1 MERKVVKMIFRNLVL
16 KNFKSHANT
25 NIDFNPGIT
34 VIVGENGAGKSTIF
48 EGISYALFRKTTT
61 SQNDLVR
68 SSKDNQTKLKMSVE
82 LTFEEDGVEYKIIR
96 EKSSSKTSSTLYI
109 KNIDDGRSN
118 VLTAGNSSVDNELK
132 SIIKVDS
139 DLFLNAIY
147 IRQGEIADL
156 VSKKPAERK
165 KLITKLLKI
174 EELEKAW
181 DKMPQLIST
190 YENHQAELK
199 GKSASEESALLELEE
214 KKVEL
219 DKLKHELQLS
229 IEESKKDD
237 LKKEEILKA
246 KKSLE
251 EEKSK
256 YDLLSNSLKN
266 EKANLDKLNDD
277 EKRFLNQYNT
287 ILENEKEMEGLKD
300 QVIKLPIFKDFKES
314 FIEFK
319 SLERDLDI
327 LNENIQK
334 IESNEEALIQEKESH
349 DNYSKLDSE
358 ISVLVSKQS
367 EINGE
372 IKHADE
378 YKTAKA
384 QSVNKIKKFNEEI
397 GSLSQKIS
405 DAFSK
410 FDRDIF
416 GRYDLMGHMEILD
429 DEGISLI
436 DSREKFEELKDIIAN
451 LKTDIEEVTDI
462 QNKLIADL
470 NSEINS
476 LNEGIKSSKKPLKEI
491 KEVGNKCP
499 ICQSDI
505 SDDKK
510 EELIASYESVIN
522 QNSER
527 ISIDTSKINDLKKDV
542 DVFVDYQ
549 KDLREIESDILS
561 KNHVFR
567 SIEEEETNISD
578 LNEKLEGLKKLES
591 ELSALTLL
599 IEEKSKEH
607 AALKVHYDKYIQAEA
622 ALKSL
627 GDKEKIKISIDQLT
641 ENISSLDE
649 KINECITKEDSL
661 SLDMELDALNKRI
674 AELEKNNLRYVE
686 LEASIKDKDDV
697 KTQLD
702 TTKSDVETKTKEIL
716 KIENDIESSGYDEGK
731 YEEISNLEKAIDEK
745 IRNNLEAIGI
755 MRGEMGKIEPRIDEL
770 QDYLKYLED
779 LKKEISNLEEYINLL
794 QEFRL
799 LYSKNGIQSQLRAIA
814 KPVIQ
819 SNTKMFFEKFNFNY
833 SDLLISDDFEVSVF
847 GPNGEANINM
857 VSGGEKIA
865 IALALRLGI
874 TQAIAQGNIDS
885 ILLDE
890 PTIHLDTVRIQEL
903 SNLLRSMNIIP
914 QMIIVTHDHG
924 LESSADDLIKIVKE
938 EGTSKIED

>member
-25 NIDFNPGIT
+25 NINFNPGIT
-34 VIVGENGAGKSTIF
+34 VIIGENGAGKSTIF
-48 EGISYALFRKTTT
+48 EAISYALFRKTTT
-61 SQNDLVR
+61 SQNDLVK
-68 SSKDNQTKLKMSVE
+68 SSKDNQTKLNMSVE
-82 LTFEEDGVEYKIIR
+82 LIFEEEGVEYKIIR
-96 EKSSSKTSSTLYI
+96 GKSSSKTSSTLYV
-109 KNIDDGRSN
+109 KNIDDGRFS
-118 VLTAGNSSVDNELK
+118 VLTAGNSAVDNELK

-199 GKSASEESALLELEE
+199 GMSASEESAHVELEE
-214 KKVEL
+214 RKVEL
-219 DKLKHELQLS
+219 GKLKQEFQSS
-229 IEESKKDD
+229 IEEKDKDD
-237 LKKEEILKA
+237 LEKEEILKA
-246 KKSLE
+246 KKALE

-256 YDLLSNSLKN
+256 YDILLNSLKN
-266 EKANLDKLNDD
+266 EMANLNKLNED
-277 EKRFLNQYNT
+277 EKRFSIQYNAL
-287 ILENEKEMEGLKD
+287 LENEKEMEGLKD
-300 QVIKLPIFKDFKES
+300 YIIQLPIFKDFKES

-319 SLERDLDI
+319 SLNKDLDI
-327 LNENIQK
+327 LKENLQK
-334 IESNEEALIQEKESH
+334 IESNEETLIQEKENH
-349 DNYSKLDSE
+349 DNYLKLDAE
-358 ISVLVSKQS
+358 MNVFVSKQS
-367 EINGE
+367 EITGE
-372 IKHADE
+372 IKHSDE
-378 YKTAKA
+378 YKTAKT
-384 QSVNKIKKFNEEI
+384 QSERKIKKLNEEI
-397 GSLSQKIS
+397 SSLSQKIS

-416 GRYDLMGHMEILD
+416 VSYDLMRHMDILD
-429 DEGISLI
+429 DDNISLI
-436 DSREKFEELKDIIAN
+436 DSRDKFDELKGLIAN
-451 LKTDIEEVTDI
+451 LITDIEEVTAS
-462 QNKLIADL
+462 QNELISNL

-491 KEVGNKCP
+491 KEVGNQCP

-505 SDDKK
+505 SDEKK
-510 EELIASYESVIN
+510 EELIASYESTIN
-522 QNSER
+522 QNSEK
-527 ISIDTSKINDLKKDV
+527 ISINKSKIYDLKKDV

-549 KDLREIESDILS
+549 KDLRGIESDILS

-567 SIEEEETNISD
+567 SIEEEEINIAD
-578 LNEKLEGLKKLES
+578 LNEKLEGLNKLES
-591 ELSALTLL
+591 ELSQLTLM
-599 IEEKSKEH
+599 IEEKSKEQ
-607 AALKVHYDKYIQAEA
+607 AALKAHYDKYIQAEA

-627 GDKEKIKISIDQLT
+627 EDKEKIKVSIGQLS
-641 ENISSLDE
+641 EKIGRLDE
-649 KINECITKEDSL
+649 KINECINKEDSL
-661 SLDMELDALNKRI
+661 SLDIELDALNKKI
-674 AELEKNNLRYVE
+674 GEIEKDNLRYVE
-686 LEASIKDKDDV
+686 LEASLKTKDDV
-697 KTQLD
+697 KNHLE
-702 TTKSDVETKTKEIL
+702 TTKSDVEAKTKEIS
-716 KIENDIESSGYDEGK
+716 KIENDIESSEYDEGK
-731 YEEISNLEKAIDEK
+731 YGEIINLEKGIDEK
-745 IRNNLEAIGI
+745 IRKNLEAIGI
-755 MRGEMGKIEPRIDEL
+755 MKGKISRIEPRIEEL
-770 QDYLKYLED
+770 EGYLEYLED

-794 QEFRL
+794 QEFRV
-799 LYSKNGIQSQLRAIA
+799 LYSKNGIQSKLRAIA

-914 QMIIVTHDHG
+914 QMIIVTHDQG

-938 EGTSKIED
+938 DGTSKIED